1 MTVVRFSER
10 LMAESGVRHGQFNVI
25 AVEPAHRHA
34 HGESDSKHI
43 HYRPITLNRQ
53 SEPAGLA

>member
-1 MTVVRFSER
+1 
-10 LMAESGVRHGQFNVI
+10 MAESGVRHGQFNVI

-43 HYRPITLNRQ
+43 HYRPTR
-53 SEPAGLA
+53 

>member
-1 MTVVRFSER
+1 LRGKTEMVVRFSER

-25 AVEPAHRHA
+25 AVEPAYRHA

-43 HYRPITLNRQ
+43 HYRPTR
-53 SEPAGLA
+53 